1 MRELRFNV
9 LGQNITKDK
18 SCDFSG
24 IVAGTEGYLY
34 AKFSFSKEWAGC
46 LKVASFWKNGKEY
59 PAPITNDCKC
69 VIPKE
74 ALTWSNFEVSCSGK
88 KKAYMI
94 TTNRVRIMQEK
105 G

>member
-9 LGQNITKDK
+9 SGQSIIKDK

-34 AKFSFSKEWAGC
+34 AKFSFSKEWNGC
-46 LKVASFWKNGKEY
+46 LKVASFWKNGQEHS
-59 PAPITNDCKC
+59 APITNDCKC

-74 ALTWSNFEVSCSGK
+74 ALNWSSFEVSCTGR
-88 KKAYMI
+88 KKAYTI
-94 TTNRVRIMQEK
+94 TTNRVRVSQEMR
-105 G
+105 